1 MGNIFA
7 MFRQWDEFITPKI
20 IKFFYA
26 AWLIIGL
33 IAMIFG
39 IFYRFSES
47 ATRVIGYLIFAP
59 IGYLIYAACLRMI
72 AEYLLVQFQIH
83 EELVKIRKVQ
93 ER

>member
-39 IFYRFSES
+39 IFYTFSES
-47 ATRVIGYLIFAP
+47 ATRVIGYIIFAP

-83 EELVKIRKVQ
+83 EELVKIRKAQ
-93 ER
+93 GR